1 MSWVGRIAGAGFA
14 SPTVVAA
21 ACGGA
26 FACAVAG
33 GAADLVADGWGAGSG
48 DAAATA
54 GFGAGSGTAR
64 VATCGIGAGGRG
76 VPRITIGGGSAV
88 SGP

>member
-26 FACAVAG
+26 FACAVVG
-33 GAADLVADGWGAGSG
+33 GAADLVPTAAAPASA
-48 DAAATA
+48 DAAAAA
-54 GFGAGSGTAR
+54 GFGTGSGTAR
-64 VATCGIGAGGRG
+64 LATCGIGAGGRG